1 MAYPSEPRLGQAN
14 QPCPHCCTEDATFI
28 ESDIFELAPGASS
41 AAPDYVLL
49 EQQRIGEPKA
59 LFAMQRCQVCGGVLI
74 YCGDEM
80 VYPRRDVSGGR
91 YATWPDHLRA
101 PMLLALQ
108 SYPMD
113 TAYAALKLRGVLVLL
128 CIESGM
134 SQESPETTYVDY
146 LLKRL
151 NGPQDA
157 YLHGWLGTTCE
168 RDGVCIQPNILHAT
182 DDMQCAGL
190 LIMLINVVAQQLCGL
205 RCDE

>member
-80 VYPRRDVSGGR
+80 VYPGAMSLAG
-91 YATWPDHLRA
+91 ATPPGPITCVRLCCLR
-101 PMLLALQ
+101 
-108 SYPMD
+108 S
-113 TAYAALKLRGVLVLL
+113 
-128 CIESGM
+128 
-134 SQESPETTYVDY
+134 SP
-146 LLKRL
+146 
-151 NGPQDA
+151 
-157 YLHGWLGTTCE
+157 
-168 RDGVCIQPNILHAT
+168 IQWTPPT
-182 DDMQCAGL
+182 P
-190 LIMLINVVAQQLCGL
+190 
-205 RCDE
+205 R